1 MIYSNNSLK
10 TTSSLEL
17 FDGTVLDKAIPDN
30 SNIYMP
36 NNVRVISSK
45 SQVVNPNLAVPV
57 DQKFIIKASLSNV
70 SGGVNYGASSPIIDN
85 ELSMLNC
92 YQYKITDVPTT
103 TSNWITKEVILNE
116 EIVADDL
123 EVFLSAY
130 RPAGTIVDVYARFV
144 YPENVD
150 TPSDWYLL
158 SNLDPDLYSNVSNTK
173 DYREFHYQLLKE
185 GSSGNG
191 LADISGWQY
200 ESFQLKHRH
209 YCLQKCY
216 CTKET
221 R

>member
-1 MIYSNNSLK
+1 
-10 TTSSLEL
+10 
-17 FDGTVLDKAIPDN
+17 
-30 SNIYMP
+30 
-36 NNVRVISSK
+36 
-45 SQVVNPNLAVPV
+45 
-57 DQKFIIKASLSNV
+57 
-70 SGGVNYGASSPIIDN
+70 VNYGASSPIIDN

-200 ESFQLKHRH
+200 ESFQLKIVLRH
-209 YCLQKCY
+209 ATTGVTGELGSPELNTIVPDINIFPHVYDYRAIAL
-216 CTKET
+216 T
-221 R
+221 